1 MDSNFEDNN
10 LNFFNNPNYNHDF
23 PFKNY
28 SFNFYKEFQPNY
40 SSKDILSMDT
50 FNSDIREFLFLGKDN
65 NSVCDSNNSTKETK
79 KIEIFKFEKVKK
91 EENINILK
99 SKLGRK
105 RKNDKSERNHDKNS
119 EDNIIRKIK
128 IHMFNYARYII
139 NQYLKKEKL
148 FKLDYKERSDLQ
160 KDKNI
165 QMFNKTLKEIFL
177 EIEFSSKYKK
187 ESKDHNTNIIN
198 QVYNGTIR
206 EPKVKKILD
215 LTFLDLVEIFRGN
228 EEKINQLKAE
238 KLIKGKS
245 KEGYKGFIEKIISD
259 GKKKNE
265 EVPSDYI
272 EKVKNMINNYEKWF
286 ENKKGRK

>member
-50 FNSDIREFLFLGKDN
+50 FNSDIREFLFLGKDD
-65 NSVCDSNNSTKETK
+65 NSVCDQNNSTKETK

-99 SKLGRK
+99 RKLGRK
-105 RKNDKSERNHDKNS
+105 RKNDISERNHNKNS

-128 IHMFNYARYII
+128 VRLFNYAIDII
-139 NQYLKKEKL
+139 NDHLEESEEIL
-148 FKLDYKERSDLQ
+148 KLDHKEISNLKRDDNM
-160 KDKNI
+160 K
-165 QMFNKTLKEIFL
+165 MCNKTLKEIFL
-177 EIEFSSKYKK
+177 DIGPSEKYKK
-187 ESKDHNTNIIN
+187 KNLKVQNRNIIN
-198 QVYNGTIR
+198 QVYKGTIR
-206 EPKVKKILD
+206 EAKKLKKILD
-215 LTFLDLVEIFRGN
+215 LTFLDLLEIFRGN

-238 KLIKGKS
+238 KLIKGKR
-245 KEGYKGFIEKIISD
+245 KEGYKGFIEKIIND

-265 EVPSDYI
+265 EV
-272 EKVKNMINNYEKWF
+272 
-286 ENKKGRK
+286 